1 MAIAYS
7 YPTATPEIQDLLLG
21 TEMAVQGGE
30 DSPRTRTF
38 TIDSISSLIS
48 APLTA
53 AINLKANITSPTFL
67 GTPSLPTGTIGV
79 TQTAGNST
87 TALATTNFVTTAN
100 NLKANIES
108 PAFTGTVSGITKTM
122 VGLSNVDNT
131 TDLLKPISTATQTA
145 LNLKA
150 NIASPAFTG
159 TVSGIDK
166 TMVGL
171 SNVDNT
177 TDLLKPISTATQT
190 ALNLKANIASPTF
203 TGVVTSPSFVK
214 TGGTTSEFLKAN
226 GDVDNSVYGKIIIR
240 SANQQGGGG
249 STSPL
254 LMHSSLIPANSFT
267 VGDFIQLRTVF
278 SKNNTNAGGTVYV
291 SINTTNSLSGAQQVA
306 AYTFTNDLTTATLTR
321 GWLMESG
328 NIRGYYTNVSSING
342 IDPLNNSFLSST
354 ATLSPS
360 SPIWFLISVQFD
372 SASDGYTFRGL
383 NIIN

>member
-1 MAIAYS
+1 MAIVYS
-7 YPTATPEIQDLLLG
+7 YPTATPEEQDLLVG

-30 DSPRTRTF
+30 DAPRTRTF
-38 TIDSISSLIS
+38 TIGSISSLIS

-108 PAFTGTVSGITKTM
+108 PAFTGTVSGITK
-122 VGLSNVDNT
+122 
-131 TDLLKPISTATQTA
+131 A
-145 LNLKA
+145 
-150 NIASPAFTG
+150 
-159 TVSGIDK
+159 
-166 TMVGL
+166 MVGL

-226 GDVDNSVYGKIIIR
+226 GDVDSSVYGKIIIR
-240 SANQQGGGG
+240 SANQQSGGG

-278 SKNNTNAGGTVYV
+278 SKNNINAGGTVYV

-306 AYTFTNDLTTATLTR
+306 VYTFANDLTTATLTR

-328 NIRGYYTNVSSING
+328 SIRGYYTNVSSING
-342 IDPLNNSFLSST
+342 VDPLNNSFLSST

-372 SASDGYTFRGL
+372 SASDGYIFRGL
-383 NIIN
+383 NITN

>member
-1 MAIAYS
+1 MAILYS
-7 YPTATPEIQDLLLG
+7 YPTATPELQDLLVG

-30 DSPRTRTF
+30 DPPRTRTF

-48 APLTA
+48 TPLTA
-53 AINLKANITSPTFL
+53 AINLKANIASPT
-67 GTPSLPTGTIGV
+67 
-79 TQTAGNST
+79 
-87 TALATTNFVTTAN
+87 
-100 NLKANIES
+100 
-108 PAFTGTVSGITKTM
+108 FTGTVSGITKTM

-150 NIASPAFTG
+150 NIASPSFTG

-214 TGGTTSEFLKAN
+214 IGGTTSQFLKAN
-226 GDVDNSVYGKIIIR
+226 GDVDESAYRKIMVR
-240 SANQQGGGG
+240 NATATSGGG

-254 LMHSSLIPANSFT
+254 LMRSSLIPANSFT
-267 VGDFIQLRTVF
+267 AGDIIQLHTTF
-278 SKNNTNAGGTVYV
+278 SKNNTVGEGVVNV
-291 SINTTNSLSGAQQVA
+291 SINTTDSLTGATQIATYAFTSGLV
-306 AYTFTNDLTTATLTR
+306 TATLTR
-321 GWLMESG
+321 SWLVEESAS
-328 NIRGYYTNVSSING
+328 IRGYYTNSSSIDG
-342 IDPLNNSFLSST
+342 VGPIETTYLPST
-354 ATLSPS
+354 AAFSKSIPM
-360 SPIWFLISVQFD
+360 WFLISVQFN
-372 SASDGYTFRGL
+372 SASDGYTFWGI
-383 NIIN
+383 NITN